1 MSKTGATPVNDLEGA
16 AQGQELLRASGADLS
31 IGQTREEATVSGWL
45 PPDVSGEWPSPETHQ
60 GIVDRRQDLYDAMQR
75 LESSVARAS
84 GQDDWAVVVGH
95 ALKVMLD
102 ALQRHVIETEADDGL
117 LAEVVDRAPNLAP
130 DVATFRKDHDDLL
143 HSCRAASELVANQ
156 SAPAEIRRKVLSLL
170 GRLAIHRQRGAELLF
185 DAYNVDLAAGD

>member
-143 HSCRAASELVANQ
+143 HSCRAASELVTNR